1 MTYDQDI
8 TQMLLCLNDESPQS
22 TEALYAAVYEQ
33 LKKIA
38 KNLKVGERHNHTL
51 CTNAL
56 VHEAYFQ
63 LSSQEHTHWK
73 NRGHFFAIAAM
84 TMRRVLINY
93 ARDRKAA
100 KRGSG
105 ISPEPLKE
113 ANCIAPGLDLD
124 QVLEIDQFL
133 TQMEAFDP
141 LVVRIVECRYFTGLT
156 IDETADALNISAS
169 SVKRHWQLGKAW
181 ISNQT
186 RQSSPG
192 NPQNPS

>member
-1 MTYDQDI
+1 MSYDKDI
-8 TQMLLCLNDESPQS
+8 TRMLHCLNEEQAQS
-22 TEALYAAVYEQ
+22 TEDLYTAVYGQ
-33 LKKIA
+33 LKNIA
-38 KNLKVGERHNHTL
+38 RNLKHSERHNHTL

-63 LSSQEHTHWK
+63 LSAQQQTQWK

-93 ARDRKAA
+93 ARDHKAI
-100 KRGSG
+100 KRGGG
-105 ISPEPLKE
+105 ITPNSLDE

-133 TQMEAFDP
+133 TQMEEFDP

-181 ISNQT
+181 ISSQARPT
-186 RQSSPG
+186 
-192 NPQNPS
+192 